1 MTISDEVKKAFP
13 ELVRLRRDIHAHP
26 EPGFR
31 EKRTSALIEK
41 HLRTAGV
48 ETRRVCGTGVIGLV
62 RGAKPGPTLL
72 IRADMDC
79 LPVVEENDVPY
90 RSRTPGAMHA

>member
-1 MTISDEVKKAFP
+1 MNISEEVRKSYP

-26 EPGFR
+26 EPGFQ
-31 EKRTSALIEK
+31 EKRTSTLIEK
-41 HLRTAGV
+41 SLRSARV
-48 ETRRVCGTGVIGLV
+48 EIRRVCGTGVIGLV

-79 LPVVEENDVPY
+79 LPVIEENDVPY
-90 RSRTPGAMHA
+90 RSRAPGLMHA